1 MGVTLETIR
10 SLCKRRGFV
19 FPSSEIYGG
28 IESIWDYGP
37 LGVELKNNIKRAWWR
52 AVVYERDDMEGLDA
66 GILMNRLVW
75 KYSGHEETFTD
86 PLVDCRQCKRR
97 FRADDLL
104 AESFH
109 HDVLKPIEKALLG
122 SEYIEYNRRI
132 VEEVGAF
139 LDEVERDERERGHVY
154 PNRWTLAYEVLQHD
168 AYRERLQSRLN
179 RIPAPP
185 AMEMPLDSGPSRAW
199 IEVLERL
206 ERASELGSHLLNVIR
221 VVEEARGRSYSSE
234 AQFLQQ
240 ALTTYWPWMAEVVK
254 TIWNAIFDRLN
265 ERGVLRC
272 PHCGAV
278 GSLTPPRRF
287 NLMFKT
293 FMGPVE
299 EEAALVYLRP
309 ETAQGIFVNFLN
321 VLGSARRKLP
331 FGIAQIGKAFRNEIT
346 PGQFLFR
353 VREFEQMEIEYFVP
367 PGEDE
372 RWFEQWVEERYTWY
386 LRLGFQRENLRLRE
400 QRREE
405 LAHYSKRT
413 VDIEYRFPMGW
424 GEIEGIAN
432 RTDYDLR
439 AHSKSTPSNEHST
452 ADLTYFDPVS
462 GSHVTPYVIEPSAG
476 VDRIFLALLCDAY
489 TEEIVRG
496 EKRVVLRLHR
506 DLAPVKVAVFPLLRN
521 RGELVELAQ
530 KIAADL
536 RRVISGRVVYDDTAS
551 IGRLYRRQD
560 EIGTPYCVTVDVQ
573 SLSDQQVTIRDR
585 DSMEQVRV
593 PVERLREYFA
603 EAFRAESSLSV

>member
-1 MGVTLETIR
+1 MSVTLETIR

-75 KYSGHEETFTD
+75 KYSGHEETFSD

-104 AESFH
+104 AESLDQIFGKT
-109 HDVLKPIEKALLG
+109 LSQIE
-122 SEYIEYNRRI
+122 EYRRQAF
-132 VEEVGAF
+132 EELDAF
-139 LDEVERDERERGHVY
+139 FKEVERDERERGRVY
-154 PNRWTLAYEVLQHD
+154 PNRWALAVEVLRD
-168 AYRERLQSRLN
+168 EAYRERLRS
-179 RIPAPP
+179 RIPEPP
-185 AMEMPLDSGPSRAW
+185 QLEPLPDSGPVKAW
-199 IEVLERL
+199 IEVIGRVEPHLHDWL
-206 ERASELGSHLLNVIR
+206 NAWLNAIRAI
-221 VVEEARGRSYSSE
+221 EAIWGRSDDSE
-234 AQFLQQ
+234 TQLLYR
-240 ALTTYWPWMAEVVK
+240 ALTVYQPWATEMMRAL
-254 TIWNAIFDRLN
+254 WNAIFAGLN
-265 ERGVLRC
+265 ERGALRC

-278 GSLTPPRRF
+278 GSFTPPRRF

-299 EEAALVYLRP
+299 EESALVYLRP

-372 RWFEQWVEERYTWY
+372 RWFEHWVEERYRWY
-386 LRLGFQRENLRLRE
+386 LKLGFGRENLRLRE
-400 QRREE
+400 QSREE
-405 LAHYSKRT
+405 LAHYSTRT

-439 AHSKSTPSNEHST
+439 AHSKSHPSNEHST

-476 VDRIFLALLCDAY
+476 VDRIFLALLCEAY
-489 TEEIVRG
+489 HEEIVRG

-521 RGELVELAQ
+521 RGELIELAR

-536 RRVISGRVVYDDTAS
+536 RGVIPGRVVYDDTAS

-585 DSMEQVRV
+585 DTMEQVRL
-593 PVERLREYFA
+593 PVSRLREYFA
-603 EAFRAESSLSV
+603 AAFRPESSLLL